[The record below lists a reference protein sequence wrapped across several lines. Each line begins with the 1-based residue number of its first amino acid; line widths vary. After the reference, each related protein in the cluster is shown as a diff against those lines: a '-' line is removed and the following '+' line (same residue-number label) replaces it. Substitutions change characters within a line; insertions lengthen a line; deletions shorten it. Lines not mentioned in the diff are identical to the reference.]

1 MRTAYIV
8 DACRTPIGRI
18 KGALAKR
25 RPDDLTA
32 EVIQALAAR
41 NPSLAVD
48 EIDDVYWGGAN
59 QAGDDNRNV
68 ARMGVLLAGLPVSV
82 PGATVN
88 RLCGSGLEAVVS
100 AARAIVSGEAEIC
113 LAGGTESMTRAPFVV
128 PRSDQPFARDLQTFD
143 TRLGWRMVNPRMEE
157 LYPPIPLGMTAE
169 RVAEEYGVSRERQDE
184 FALRSHRNA
193 VTARAAGRFSDEL
206 VLLAELDHDESVRAD
221 ITAEELAAMA
231 PAFTAG
237 GSVTGGNSS
246 PLNDGASGLLL
257 MSEAAVKR
265 LGMEPLAR
273 YVGGAAAGVHPDVMG
288 IGPIP
293 SSRKVLD
300 RVGWTTEDIDLVEIN
315 EAFAAQAVA
324 VVDGLKLDPNQV
336 NVNGGAIALGHPLGC
351 SGARILTTLVHELRR
366 ADAERGLATMCIG
379 VGQGI
384 SVLVERP

>member
-336 NVNGGAIALGHPLGC
+336 NVNGGAVALGHPLGC